1 MPEPMSFFP
10 YTPRPFQ
17 DEIISRIYTSDQ
29 LLLSAPTGIGKSI
42 SALCGFL
49 GEKEA
54 DEKIIVLT
62 RTKSQAKIY
71 QEEMAAISKHLKKP
85 FLTLHMTSK
94 YEVCPVFDDPESN
107 YEEFLQLCRLNEGCA
122 YRRRFKEKKEG
133 IESLAKEIAGDDK
146 YLENAVLLKKLRSY
160 GCPYLVQQ
168 ELLKFSDVVVL
179 SYLYFL
185 NPFFMG
191 FFLAA
196 LGKPLEKLLLI
207 IDEAHNLQNLDILGV
222 RLNRRT
228 VDLAARELDYDF
240 SGVYSLFDGKDE
252 ELKSDMVTE
261 GEAFFLLEEGIEI
274 LQSKLKKRRKIS
286 HTFRVGSFLDGVIK
300 LKNND
305 NWLFFRKGSTLNIMP
320 VFPSEVIE
328 PLKNS
333 KKLLFMSGTL
343 EPIEGYQ
350 MLFGLDEA
358 ETFSMPS
365 IFPREHVQYI
375 GIKHGLNT
383 GLKLRKKRKEDLWK
397 SYAETIESI
406 SSGAPEAT
414 MVFFPSYDIMGQ
426 VGGYVPAIAEPRES
440 REMEQFLK
448 SVKSGGKRL
457 VFAVTG
463 GKMSEGI
470 EYTVG
475 EDAEKESIIKS
486 IVTAGFPFPVPD
498 FELKIKGTRYEERF
512 GYGKAFMLLS
522 VLPMVNK
529 VLQSVGRA
537 IRSERDR
544 ASVIFLD
551 DRTKYL
557 RYFPEA
563 VRHDIQITD
572 IASLKDEVEWFH
584 KPR

>member
-1 MPEPMSFFP
+1 
-10 YTPRPFQ
+10 
-17 DEIISRIYTSDQ
+17 
-29 LLLSAPTGIGKSI
+29 
-42 SALCGFL
+42 
-49 GEKEA
+49 
-54 DEKIIVLT
+54 
-62 RTKSQAKIY
+62 
-71 QEEMAAISKHLKKP
+71 HLKKP

-107 YEEFLQLCRLNEGCA
+107 YEEFLQLCRLNESCA
-122 YRRRFKEKKEG
+122 YRRQFKEKKEG
-133 IESLAKEIAGDDK
+133 IKELAREITGSDK
-146 YLENAVLLKKLRSY
+146 YLENAVLLKKLSEY

-168 ELLKFSDVVVL
+168 ALLRFSDVVVL

-191 FFLAA
+191 LFLDK
-196 LGKPLEKLLLI
+196 LGKPLDKTLLI

-222 RLNRRT
+222 RLDKRT
-228 VDLAARELDYDF
+228 VDLAARETDYDF

-252 ELKSDMVTE
+252 ELAAGIVTE

-274 LQSKLKKRRKIS
+274 LQSRMKKKRKVS

-300 LKNND
+300 LKNNE
-305 NWLFFRKGSTLNIMP
+305 NWIFFRKGSTLNIMP

-350 MLFGLDEA
+350 MLFGLDGA

-365 IFPREHVQYI
+365 IFPREHAYYI

-383 GLKLRKKRKEDLWK
+383 GLQLRKKRKEDLWK
-397 SYAETIESI
+397 SYGETIQNI
-406 SSGAPEAT
+406 SDATPQAT
-414 MVFFPSYDIMGQ
+414 MVFFPSYEIAEQ
-426 VGGYVPAIAEPRES
+426 VGKYAPALTEPRDS

-448 SVKSGGKRL
+448 QVKAGGQKL
-457 VFAVTG
+457 IFAVTG

-475 EDAEKESIIKS
+475 ENEEKESIIKS
-486 IVTAGFPFPVPD
+486 VITAGFPFPVPD
-498 FELKIKGTRYEERF
+498 FELKIKGTRYEGRF

-529 VLQSVGRA
+529 VLQSIGRA
-537 IRSERDR
+537 IRSESDR
-544 ASVIFLD
+544 ASIIFLD

-557 RYFPEA
+557 RYFPEG
-563 VRHDIQITD
+563 VRHDIQILD
-572 IASLKDEVEWFH
+572 ISGLKSEIEWFH
-584 KPR
+584 KHR

>member
-10 YTPRPFQ
+10 YKPRSFQ

-29 LLLSAPTGIGKSI
+29 LLLSAPTGIGKSV

-49 GEKEA
+49 GDKEE

-71 QEEMAAISKHLKKP
+71 QQEMAAISKHLKKP

-94 YEVCPVFDDPESN
+94 YEVCPVFDDPESV
-107 YEEFLQLCRLNEGCA
+107 YDEFLQLCHLNESCA

-133 IESLAKEIAGDDK
+133 IKELAKEIEGDDK
-146 YLENAVLLKKLRSY
+146 YLENAVLLKKLKEY

-168 ELLKFSDVVVL
+168 ALLRFSDVVVL

-185 NPFFMG
+185 SPFFMG
-191 FFLAA
+191 LFLDK
-196 LGKPLEKLLLI
+196 LRKPLEKVLLI
-207 IDEAHNLQNLDILGV
+207 IDEAHNLQNLDLLGV
-222 RLNRRT
+222 RLNKRT
-228 VDLAARELDYDF
+228 VDLAAREIDYDF
-240 SGVYSLFDGKDE
+240 SGVYSLFSGKDT
-252 ELKSDMVTE
+252 ELKAELVEE
-261 GEAFFLLEEGIEI
+261 GEAFFLLERGIEI
-274 LQSKLKKRRKIS
+274 LQSKMKKKRKVS

-300 LKNND
+300 LKNNE
-305 NWLFFRKGSTLNIMP
+305 NWIFFRKGSTLNIMP

-350 MLFGLDEA
+350 MLFGLDDA

-365 IFPREHVQYI
+365 IFPREHIYHI
-375 GIKHGLNT
+375 GIKYGLNT
-383 GLKLRKKRKEDLWK
+383 GLQLRKKRKGDLWK
-397 SYAETIESI
+397 SYAETIQNI
-406 SSGAPEAT
+406 SEAVPQAT
-414 MVFFPSYDIMGQ
+414 MVFFPSYDIAEQ
-426 VGGYVPAIAEPRES
+426 VGRYTPALKEPRDS

-448 SVKSGGKRL
+448 QVKADGQKL
-457 VFAVTG
+457 IFAVTG

-475 EDAEKESIIKS
+475 ENEEKESIIKS
-486 IVTAGFPFPVPD
+486 VITAGFPFPVPD

-529 VLQSVGRA
+529 VLQSIGRA
-537 IRSERDR
+537 VRSERDR
-544 ASVIFLD
+544 ASIIFLD

-572 IASLKDEVEWFH
+572 IASLKDEVAWFH

>member
-1 MPEPMSFFP
+1 M
-10 YTPRPFQ
+10 
-17 DEIISRIYTSDQ
+17 
-29 LLLSAPTGIGKSI
+29 
-42 SALCGFL
+42 
-49 GEKEA
+49 
-54 DEKIIVLT
+54 
-62 RTKSQAKIY
+62 
-71 QEEMAAISKHLKKP
+71 
-85 FLTLHMTSK
+85 
-94 YEVCPVFDDPESN
+94 
-107 YEEFLQLCRLNEGCA
+107 
-122 YRRRFKEKKEG
+122 
-133 IESLAKEIAGDDK
+133 
-146 YLENAVLLKKLRSY
+146 
-160 GCPYLVQQ
+160 VQQ

-191 FFLAA
+191 VFLAT
-196 LGKPLEKLLLI
+196 LGKPLEKLLI
-207 IDEAHNLQNLDILGV
+207 VIDEAHNLQNLDILGV
-222 RLNRRT
+222 RLGKRT
-228 VDLAARELDYDF
+228 VDLASKELDYDF
-240 SGVYSLFDGKDE
+240 SSVYSLFDGKDM
-252 ELKSDMVTE
+252 ELKGELVTE
-261 GEAFFLLEEGIEI
+261 GEAFFLLEAGIEI
-274 LQSKLKKRRKIS
+274 LQSRLKKKKKVS
-286 HTFRVGSFLDGVIK
+286 HTFRVGSFLDAVIK
-300 LKNND
+300 LQNND

-375 GIKHGLNT
+375 GINQGLNS
-383 GLKLRKKRKEDLWK
+383 GLQSRKKRKENLWK
-397 SYAETIESI
+397 SYAETIKSI
-406 SSGAPEAT
+406 SSATPQAT
-414 MVFFPSYDIMGQ
+414 MVFFPSYDIAGQ
-426 VGGYVPAIAEPRES
+426 VGKYAPALTEPKDS
-440 REMEQFLK
+440 REMEGFLK
-448 SVKSGGKRL
+448 QVKSGGQKL

-475 EDAEKESIIKS
+475 KSDEKESIMKS
-486 IVTAGFPFPVPD
+486 VVTAGFPFPVPD

-544 ASVIFLD
+544 ASIIFLD

-572 IASLKDEVEWFH
+572 IASLKSEVEWFH